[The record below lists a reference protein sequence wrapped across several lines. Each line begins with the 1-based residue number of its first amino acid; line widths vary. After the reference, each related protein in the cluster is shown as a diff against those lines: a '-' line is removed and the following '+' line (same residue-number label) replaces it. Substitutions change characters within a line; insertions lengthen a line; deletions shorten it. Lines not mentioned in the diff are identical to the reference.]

1 LTHLAPETI
10 QESIKSKATD
20 VFAYGIM
27 LHEIMC
33 PGQLYFNAN
42 RNFLRHAVT
51 LGKRP
56 EFPVWVPMSY
66 QHLATSCWD
75 RDPKLRPSFKDILR
89 ILLDL
94 IAEEE
99 SKGTQQKR
107 PTSMVMNEDVQGD
120 GEKKQSG
127 VASSAAAP
135 PNICHSTFDF
145 HGSGIFVGSMIEE
158 KERYEDVL
166 EKMLADRDILTKSID
181 ETLR

>member
-1 LTHLAPETI
+1 
-10 QESIKSKATD
+10 
-20 VFAYGIM
+20 M

-33 PGQLYFNAN
+33 PGQLYVNAN

-75 RDPKLRPSFKDILR
+75 RDPKLRPSFKEILR
-89 ILLDL
+89 ILLDF

-145 HGSGIFVGSMIEE
+145 QGSGIFVGSMIEE
-158 KERYEDVL
+158 DIKKGSDDKMVSGSVALRDDDDRYEDVL
-166 EKMLADRDILTKSID
+166 KKMLADRDILTKSID